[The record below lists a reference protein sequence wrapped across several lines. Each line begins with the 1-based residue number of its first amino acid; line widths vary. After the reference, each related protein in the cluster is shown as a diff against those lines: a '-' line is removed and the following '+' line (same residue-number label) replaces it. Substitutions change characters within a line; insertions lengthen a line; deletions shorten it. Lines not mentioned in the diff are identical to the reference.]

1 MYLFVYVLLIYHVQ
15 VCEHAEAMV
24 WVYRGSQELAFSF
37 HSVVSVA
44 WSQVVSFDGKY
55 QLNHHYIHFL

>member
-1 MYLFVYVLLIYHVQ
+1 MYLLIYVLLIYHVQ
-15 VCEHAEAMV
+15 VSEHAEAMV

-37 HSVVSVA
+37 HSVVSVT

-55 QLNHHYIHFL
+55 QVNRCYIHFL